1 MHCASDANLTGAM
14 EAYDELEAKKLSLQ
28 RKELIIELTAKKLDF
43 HMFALVHDSIVS
55 EVKDEDVD
63 EYISIVKRNLQADIG
78 ISIEGCPICVDF
90 GVGESYAEA

>member
-14 EAYDELEAKKLSLQ
+14 EAYDELE
-28 RKELIIELTAKKLDF
+28 AKKLDF

-63 EYISIVKRNLQADIG
+63 EYITIVKRNLQADIG
-78 ISIEGCPICVDF
+78 ISIEGCPIGVDF

>member
-14 EAYDELEAKKLSLQ
+14 ESYD
-28 RKELIIELTAKKLDF
+28 ELTAKKLDF